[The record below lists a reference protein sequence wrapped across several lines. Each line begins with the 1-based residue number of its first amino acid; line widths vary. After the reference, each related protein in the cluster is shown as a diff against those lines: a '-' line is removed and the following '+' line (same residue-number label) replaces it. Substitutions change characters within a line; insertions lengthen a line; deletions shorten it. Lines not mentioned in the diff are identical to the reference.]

1 MKLSILELFFV
12 ALLTVFGIAPA
23 VAAQPVQPLIADRI
37 VAVVNDE
44 AITLNE
50 LNSRMATV
58 ERQLRAQGTQAPS
71 RSVLEKQ
78 LLERMVVDRIQ
89 LQLAKESATHVDNTQ
104 LDAYLR
110 RIADSNKLSLS
121 EFRDA
126 LEKDGIT

>member
-78 LLERMVVDRIQ
+78 LLERMWLTVSSFSSQRKVQPTSTTRNSMPIC
-89 LQLAKESATHVDNTQ
+89 
-104 LDAYLR
+104 
-110 RIADSNKLSLS
+110 
-121 EFRDA
+121 DA
-126 LEKDGIT
+126 LPIRTS